1 MKKIGDCYEA
11 AGKYMMDQCLL
22 TREDCHLKLV
32 HAEVTGQGP
41 ISGLKY
47 GHAFVLDGDM
57 VIDKSN
63 GRDIKMPK
71 VIYYSV
77 GNIGS
82 NVHEYTFEEF
92 RKNILE
98 HETWGPWDLETE
110 SGY

>member
-1 MKKIGDCYEA
+1 MEAKGDCFEI
-11 AGKYMMDQCLL
+11 AGKYMMDQCLFNRGCKL
-22 TREDCHLKLV
+22 VLV

-41 ISGLKY
+41 INGLKY

-71 VIYYSV
+71 AIYYSI
-77 GNIGS
+77 GNIGD
-82 NVHEYTFEEF
+82 NIHEYSFEEF
-92 RKNILE
+92 RNNILE
-98 HETWGPWDLETE
+98 NETWGPWDLKTE